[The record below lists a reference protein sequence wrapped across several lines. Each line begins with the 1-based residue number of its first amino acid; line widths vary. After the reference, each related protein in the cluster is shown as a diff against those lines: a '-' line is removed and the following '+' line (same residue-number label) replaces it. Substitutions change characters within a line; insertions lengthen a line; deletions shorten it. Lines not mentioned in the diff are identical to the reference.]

1 MENSDLELNI
11 LSCLLQR
18 PELMSDLILEDKHFK
33 KYGRLW
39 KFMRTYYEKYKN
51 YDLVLM
57 TSLCKDKFKLL
68 YYLQE
73 IKDAEPAPSRFK
85 EYQQQLIM
93 LYNEEKETKRKIE
106 RIYDLANRLY
116 VREITLQ
123 DFKSKVNELIGGE

>member
-33 KYGRLW
+33 KYDRLW

-73 IKDAEPAPSRFK
+73 IKDTEPAPSRFK

-93 LYNEEKETKRKIE
+93 LYEEGQENKRKIE
-106 RIYDLANRLY
+106 RIYDLANKLY
-116 VREITLQ
+116 IREITLQ
-123 DFKSKVNELIGGE
+123 EFKNKVNEIVGGE